1 MSSSCISTGT
11 PTRSGAMS
19 VGGSFR
25 NESIEDSFGC
35 NCDRIAVAEKG
46 RRDVVNRRRVSK

>member
-1 MSSSCISTGT
+1 M
-11 PTRSGAMS
+11 
-19 VGGSFR
+19 GGSFR